1 MKFKSLTG
9 LGIII
14 ISTLTFFGSSSL
26 MYVVYKNELISE
38 AKSLLESINQ
48 NLKRNIKDVGIA
60 SKTSFFGELTLK
72 KAETERSLN
81 DFVFDKQE
89 VKEMYLIGKEGYV
102 LSRNSKTSSGL
113 FLENQSSLKEINP
126 KELLLIEDE
135 ILGQYWT
142 QKENINDFIL
152 LGKDVASSKDSRK
165 ILIKISVLDLFK
177 EALIKKNL
185 EPLINYTTLPKQG
198 CELSETLLSKT
209 KICLTF
215 NSKSI
220 LAWKLKN
227 FATLFLITVLLG
239 IILFLLIIQL
249 EWKLILPNQF
259 FLRLINEISKGQDTS
274 LILQSLPP
282 SLRDHQ
288 GSLENLLH
296 AVKDASTINMSKQIA
311 HDIRAPLGAL
321 KLITQ
326 DLTQMPEERKLV
338 LNSAI
343 QRIQDISK
351 NLLTNSNHN
360 TYQKQSLIN
369 LPLILENLMIEKNY
383 QYKEKTNIDLKLIHK
398 KEPLSVLVRGE
409 NIEFGRLFSNLIDN
423 AVEAIGFKSG
433 FIQIELSSKN
443 QECIL
448 SIRDNGPGIPQ
459 QFLTILGSRGATFGK
474 ESGFGLGIHH
484 AKSTIESWNGKFEII
499 SSQSNGTEIR
509 ITLPEV
515 KDLKK
520 DRQSFHASC

>member
-1 MKFKSLTG
+1 MKLKSLSS

-14 ISTLTFFGSSSL
+14 VSTLTFFGSSSI

-38 AKSLLESINQ
+38 AKNLLEFINQ
-48 NLKRNIKDVGIA
+48 NLKRNIKDLGIA
-60 SKTSFFGELTLK
+60 SKTSPFGELILK
-72 KAETERSLN
+72 KAETERSIN

-89 VKEMYLIGKEGYV
+89 VKEMYLVDKKGHV
-102 LSRNSKTSSGL
+102 LSRNTKTSTGL
-113 FLENQSSLKEINP
+113 FLENHSSLKEINP

-152 LGKDVASSKDSRK
+152 LGKDVTPSKDSRK

-185 EPLINYTTLPKQG
+185 EPLINYTTHPKQG
-198 CELSETLLSKT
+198 CQLSETLLSKT
-209 KICLTF
+209 RICLTF
-215 NSKSI
+215 NSKSVV
-220 LAWKLKN
+220 AWKLKN
-227 FATLFLITVLLG
+227 FATLFVVIVLLG

-249 EWKLILPNQF
+249 KWKLILPNQF
-259 FLRLINEISKGQDTS
+259 FLRLINGISKGQDAS
-274 LILQSLPP
+274 LVLQSLPP

-296 AVKDASTINMSKQIA
+296 AVKDASTISMSKQIA
-311 HDIRAPLGAL
+311 HDIRAPLAAL

-326 DLTQMPEERKLV
+326 DLTQIPEDKKFV
-338 LNSAI
+338 LNLAL

-351 NLLTNSNHN
+351 NLLNNSIHK
-360 TYQKQSLIN
+360 THQKQSLIN
-369 LPLILENLMIEKNY
+369 LALILENLIIEKNY

-398 KEPLSVLVRGE
+398 KEPLPALVRGE
-409 NIEFGRLFSNLIDN
+409 DIEFGRVFSNLIDN
-423 AVEAIGFKSG
+423 AVEAIGLKSG
-433 FIQIELSSKN
+433 FIKVELSSKN
-443 QECIL
+443 QECTL

-484 AKSTIESWNGKFEII
+484 AKSTIESWNGKFEIV

-515 KDLKK
+515 RTIKK
-520 DRQSFHASC
+520 DTYSSHASC